1 MCWSERGMVASSTRR
16 PDIQGLRAIAVLM
29 VVLFHAGLPVPGG
42 FVGVDVFFVI
52 SGYVIT
58 AMLQREWRLTQRIA
72 FSRFYIRRFKRL
84 TPALALTVAVT
95 MLLSMWILSPL
106 GPQQTAAQ
114 TGIGAMFLAANLVIA
129 RTTGDYFDA
138 PAATNPLLNLWSLS
152 VEEQFYLAFPL
163 LLFIGWR
170 IGRRSATLLVTVIT
184 IASFAGALI
193 GTSGVG
199 GGLLGFYSPLT
210 RAWEFGIGAL
220 IALLGLRFR
229 GDRAPQVA
237 LIGTGLLIAS
247 LWLITERT
255 PFPSTWTLLP
265 VGGTALLI
273 MSGSSSHRVSS
284 VLSSR
289 PLVRI
294 GDWSYSIYLWHW
306 PFIVVAGIAFP
317 NLQHVAVLAAIASVV
332 PALLSFRF
340 VEEPIRNREF
350 TWPQLGRVV
359 VGTNGIPIGLAAATL
374 LLSNLV
380 LAPDFEQT
388 IAPSQAMHAGYG
400 KNCHFGPGWGD
411 VDPKPCVWNGN
422 ATGAPIYLLGDSN
435 AAQFAEA
442 LIDASKSTGRPLY
455 SSTSSGC
462 PYLDLLLQQPL
473 YPGYDVRCQHR
484 NERLAAWITTEP
496 KGTVVLAS
504 SDEYWLSSTT
514 GVDVDG
520 AWNVDVT
527 TKLRL
532 YRESLQ
538 RVVRTLKAAGHDVLL
553 VNGVPHFVD
562 TYGWNLS
569 QCSAAALRDGCMKTM
584 PVAWSRERTA
594 PVDAALRSVAQATNA
609 QLLDLTD
616 AICTDGVCRTAQD
629 GFPIYRDGTHIT
641 VAMSHRLAP
650 EFAKVL

>member
-1 MCWSERGMVASSTRR
+1 MCGSERGMVSSSTRR

-58 AMLQREWRLTQRIA
+58 AMLQREWQVTQRIA
-72 FSRFYIRRFKRL
+72 FARFYIRRFKRL
-84 TPALALTVAVT
+84 TPALALTVGAT

-114 TGIGAMFLAANLVIA
+114 TGIGAMLFAANLVIA

-170 IGRRSATLLVTVIT
+170 VGKRSATLLVALIT
-184 IASFAGALI
+184 IASFVAALV
-193 GTSGVG
+193 GTEGTG
-199 GGLLGFYSPLT
+199 GGLLGFYSPFT
-210 RAWEFGIGAL
+210 RAWEFGVGAL

-237 LIGTGLLIAS
+237 VVGTGLLLAS
-247 LWLITERT
+247 LWMITERT
-255 PFPSTWTLLP
+255 PFPSMWTLLP

-273 MSGSSSHRVSS
+273 MSGSTSHRVSAA
-284 VLSSR
+284 LSST
-289 PLVRI
+289 PMVRI

-306 PFIVVAGIAFP
+306 PLIVVAGIAFP
-317 NLQHVAVLAAIASVV
+317 NVQSVEVVAAAVSVV
-332 PALLSFRF
+332 PALLSYRL
-340 VEEPIRNREF
+340 VEEPIRNRDF
-350 TWPQLGRVV
+350 TLPQLGRVI
-359 VGTNGIPIGLAAATL
+359 VGTNAVPLGLAAGAL

-380 LAPDFEQT
+380 LAPEFEQT

-411 VDPKPCVWNGN
+411 VDPKPCVWNGD
-422 ATGAPIYLLGDSN
+422 AGGEPIYLLGDSN

-442 LIDASKSTGRPLY
+442 LIGASTSTGRPLY

-473 YPGYDVRCQHR
+473 YAGYDTRCQHR
-484 NERLAAWITTEP
+484 NERLTKWITAEP
-496 KGTVVLAS
+496 KGTVVIAS

-520 AWNVDVT
+520 TWNVDVP

-538 RVVRTLKAAGHDVLL
+538 RVVSAVEAAGHDVLL

-562 TYGWNLS
+562 AYTWNLS
-569 QCSAAALRDGCMKTM
+569 QCSASALRSGCTKTM

-594 PVDAALRSVAQATNA
+594 PVDAALRSVADATNA
-609 QLLDLTD
+609 EVLDLTD
-616 AICTDGVCRTAQD
+616 AICIDGTCSTGID
-629 GFPIYRDGTHIT
+629 GFPVYRDGTHIT